1 MKNNL
6 EKIRIQVLYDINTE
20 RDRQDKLWGTQRHK
34 MGDWLKILIEEVG
47 EVAQAM
53 QIGDVCYKKSDAND
67 LYKELIQVS
76 SVSAAI
82 AEQLKDGGY

>member
-1 MKNNL
+1 MNDNL
-6 EKIRIQVLYDINTE
+6 EKIRIQVLSDINTE
-20 RDRQDKLWGTQRHK
+20 RDRQDKLLGTQRHN

-76 SVSAAI
+76 AVSAAI
-82 AEQLKDGGY
+82 AEQVKDGSY